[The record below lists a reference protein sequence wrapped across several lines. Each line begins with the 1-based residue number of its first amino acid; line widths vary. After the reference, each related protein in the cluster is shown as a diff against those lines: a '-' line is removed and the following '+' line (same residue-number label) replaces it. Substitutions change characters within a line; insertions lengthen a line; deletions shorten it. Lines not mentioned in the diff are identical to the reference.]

1 MTTTTER
8 PLPAP
13 LRLLVVIGCVAAA
26 ATVGNLATLPNI
38 PTWYAGLIKPDFNPP
53 NWIFGPVWTLLYVL
67 MAIAF
72 HRILSL
78 APGTPGRQTA
88 IVAFSVQLVLNALWS
103 VVFFGLHSPLG
114 GIIVIALLWLAILAS
129 MARFARLDHFAA
141 VLLSPYIAW
150 VSFAALLNVA
160 LYRLN

>member
-1 MTTTTER
+1 MASTTTKHQW
-8 PLPAP
+8 LG
-13 LRLLVVIGCVAAA
+13 LLVFVTVCFVAAGIGGMVTA
-26 ATVGNLATLPNI
+26 PSI
-38 PTWYAGLIKPDFNPP
+38 PSWYAGLAKPSWNPP